1 MKRIMTVLP
10 LVLLL
15 AACSGGMS
23 GAAPPEPA
31 PPPALDPV
39 GTYDCLL
46 EVEGMELSA
55 VMTISG
61 EPGAYTGTV
70 NSEMGPAPVSDIA
83 IDGKQMTFAV
93 DTQDMAVFF
102 VVTFEGDNFSG
113 QFDAGGMG
121 GYISGTKRQPE

>member
-10 LVLLL
+10 MALFL
-15 AACSGGMS
+15 AASSGVMT
-23 GAAPPEPA
+23 GAAAPEPTPP

-46 EVEGMELSA
+46 DVEGMQLSA

-61 EPGAYTGTV
+61 EPGAYSGTV

-83 IDGKQMTFAV
+83 IDGNQMTFAV

-102 VVTFEGDNFSG
+102 VVTFDGNNFSG

-121 GYISGTKRQPE
+121 GYISGTKR